1 MKRWP
6 LVFALLLPLGA
17 WAQGSLQF
25 NQVRVID
32 NNTVTIP
39 SGKVWKVISVYG
51 LDYRTNECI
60 DYSNG
65 STHEV
70 GQLVRCSVGSSWPTG
85 SFRYSYAIRGL
96 IIDGRTVPTFLSGFR
111 NGSSCDNTYTTTNC
125 TGSQPSCFNLSQ
137 LACVN
142 QTEDTDVLPLWL
154 PAGAQV
160 ASTGAGTRLSVIEFN
175 VVP

>member
-1 MKRWP
+1 M
-6 LVFALLLPLGA
+6 LLPLVLR
-17 WAQGSLQF
+17 AQGSLQF
-25 NQVRVID
+25 HQVRVID

-111 NGSSCDNTYTTTNC
+111 NGSSCSSTYTTTNC
-125 TGSQPSCFNLSQ
+125 TGSQPSCFDMSQ

-154 PAGAQV
+154 PAGTQV